1 MKYLNA
7 IMGAAAMAGAG
18 FAASSAT
25 MGLDPYL
32 GEIQQFGGNYC
43 PRGYAP
49 TNGQLLS
56 ISQNSALFSLLGTTY
71 GGDGRTT
78 FALPD
83 LRGRAMVGVG
93 RGNGLANDYRWGEK
107 FGVETTTLTTNNLPS
122 HSHSATLRAQNA
134 AGVSDNPAN
143 GLLADFPDGQ
153 PIYAAGR
160 ADTNM
165 NSGAIQVGNTG
176 ANQPFNNLQP
186 SIAVTTCIAI
196 TGVYPS
202 RP

>member
-7 IMGAAAMAGAG
+7 MIGAAAMAGAG

-83 LRGRAMVGVG
+83 LRGRAMIGVG
-93 RGNGLANDYRWGEK
+93 QGPGLSLHDWGAK
-107 FGVETTTLTTNNLPS
+107 FGAEQVTLTVGNMPS
-122 HSHSATLRAQNA
+122 HSHTARLRAEDA
-134 AGVSDNPAN
+134 PGTSDNPSN

-153 PIYAAGR
+153 AIYADGPANV
-160 ADTNM
+160 DM
-165 NSGAIQVGNTG
+165 NAGAIQVGNTG
-176 ANQPFNNLQP
+176 GSQPFMNSQP
-186 SIAVTTCIAI
+186 SIAMTTCIAI
-196 TGVYPS
+196 QGAYPPRS
-202 RP
+202 